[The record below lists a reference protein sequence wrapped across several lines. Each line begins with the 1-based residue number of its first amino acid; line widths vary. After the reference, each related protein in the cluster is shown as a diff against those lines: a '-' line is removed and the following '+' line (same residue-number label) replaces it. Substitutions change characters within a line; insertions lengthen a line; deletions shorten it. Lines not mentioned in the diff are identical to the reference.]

1 MSANLESRGGGLEI
15 RVHKTPTAL
24 VPPSRN
30 VASATALALPNGETQ
45 RSNYYRTGERIYL
58 SWGFVLFFPA
68 PAYAAPV
75 TGASGIALWR
85 KRENDEDEPSSQ
97 HWKQRSPSPMLGSA
111 YYVYLLSGCTL
122 RHTLTFPMEQ
132 ILESIK
138 KRELHASNEDGS
150 TQPLIVSACIDGIIS
165 DALKRLCGS
174 CCCCRSRKL
183 SHSPRVCAN
192 LSQWCSILLASA
204 LLCVWGARHTNWCH
218 FLSSTPYAWGHRL
231 QIAWEKQQ
239 LIYRHYSNTPRVKK
253 KN

>member
-1 MSANLESRGGGLEI
+1 MRPVCGYECESGVQGGGGLEI

-75 TGASGIALWR
+75 TGASWIALWR

-97 HWKQRSPSPMLGSA
+97 HWKQRSPSPIPGSA

-138 KRELHASNEDGS
+138 NGNCMHRMKMAAHSL
-150 TQPLIVSACIDGIIS
+150 L
-165 DALKRLCGS
+165 S
-174 CCCCRSRKL
+174 C
-183 SHSPRVCAN
+183 
-192 LSQWCSILLASA
+192 LLASM
-204 LLCVWGARHTNWCH
+204 
-218 FLSSTPYAWGHRL
+218 
-231 QIAWEKQQ
+231 E
-239 LIYRHYSNTPRVKK
+239 
-253 KN
+253 